1 MKQAGFVLSAA
12 LAVLSAGAASIES
25 RTEPREFTN
34 STDKVFRYRWAE
46 KTPADGSKV
55 PLVIFLH
62 GAGERGDNNVS
73 QLHHGVA
80 DIVAWLDANEPGFKF
95 FAGQVPTGK
104 LWVDVSWS
112 STSHTMPVEPSETM
126 SLLLEFM
133 DTLLA
138 DPTVDAN
145 RVYATG
151 ISMGGYGTWD
161 LISRRPEVFAAAIP
175 ICGGAD
181 LAQAPKLASMPI
193 WTFHGS
199 KDTSVPVCRSRNMV
213 SALWAVGSDAHYWE
227 HPDAPHNVWTR
238 TYQNNE
244 VLTWFFSQTKSAS
257 SGGGSSGG
265 GDTPVVGPT
274 ETDLGNVRLE
284 SETFSLAAQTSGA
297 VKKNAA
303 TFTIAPGAGKG
314 GLDRIVATGSSTTAN
329 AHLDIGEFRREGNS
343 VLDIHAQS
351 ASLLG
356 QSAVGTA
363 GTVNVTSTNGVVA
376 IGEGATGSISTA
388 IVPWARGAV
397 SGSAADAQWTHLVT
411 YDAANGFRFL
421 EPETDYQTYSY
432 AQDNAVPT
440 EGANVRVT
448 AAGVVDFAGSPSVN
462 SLSMLSTPSAAT
474 TVYVTNGTMRI
485 ASGVLDLSSN
495 KDYTTVNGS
504 FDFGAATGY
513 VTYYHAKK
521 AVLAGSIAGTDVVIA
536 DNAIDQSASNAG
548 KGLLTVSAGGT
559 FTGDLYVNGSATIT
573 GASFIPSGARTGNVM
588 VNGKLFVDAPTING
602 LYGSGTID
610 KPYTGTKT
618 FTLGDNDAD
627 GDFSGTIMNTKGNY
641 SFLKKGTGTQKFGG
655 SVAIGGQFNVSAGTV
670 ELTGTLSCGPI
681 SIAPGAAFVID
692 FPERIS
698 ADARLF
704 VKSTT
709 SLEGIAFTKGDN
721 VEYMELREDGTEL
734 WAKPR
739 ARGFVIAIASR

>member
-1 MKQAGFVLSAA
+1 MKQAGFVLSVA

-25 RTEPREFTN
+25 RTEAREYTN

-126 SLLLEFM
+126 GLLLEFM

-138 DPTVDAN
+138 DESVDTN

-199 KDTSVPVCRSRNMV
+199 KDTSVPVCRSRNMM

-238 TYQNNE
+238 TYQNSE
-244 VLTWFFSQTKSAS
+244 VLTWFFAQTKSAT
-257 SGGGSSGG
+257 SGGGSGG

-329 AHLDIGEFRREGNS
+329 AHLDIGEFVREGNS

-376 IGEGATGSISTA
+376 VGEGATGSISTA

-397 SGSAADAQWTHLVT
+397 SGSAADAQWTDLVT

-462 SLSMLSTPSAAT
+462 SLSMLSTPSDAT

-536 DNAIDQSASNAG
+536 DNAIDQSAA

-641 SFLKKGTGTQKFGG
+641 AFLKKGAGTQKFGG
-655 SVAIGGQFNVSAGTV
+655 SVTIGGQFNVSAGTV

-692 FPERIS
+692 FPERIT

-721 VEYMELREDGTEL
+721 VEYIELREDGTEL

-739 ARGFVIAIASR
+739 APGFVITIATR